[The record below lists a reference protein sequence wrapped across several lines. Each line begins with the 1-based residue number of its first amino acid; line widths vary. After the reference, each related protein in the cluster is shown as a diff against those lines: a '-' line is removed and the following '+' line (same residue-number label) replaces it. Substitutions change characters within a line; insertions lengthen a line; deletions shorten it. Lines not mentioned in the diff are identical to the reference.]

1 LEPGHEAAGQPS
13 KMMLQHASSRTWVR
27 SALRIGERPQQRL
40 DLPLFLCPLAGRM
53 QFPVSSATQPVTAF
67 RQASSL
73 THVHS
78 GGFSRINTSCRY
90 MHIQATQ
97 ETTVTGPS
105 EAAATPYPD
114 LHASLPKQCTG
125 CGALSQTVLPNQPG
139 YFSLDRKAVRK
150 HAGLETLKPVEPST
164 SAEDAIV
171 ESVIKKADKSELERQ
186 GVDLDELSSALMQSD
201 PPRTSKP
208 AKPPLCD
215 RCHSLLHNRA
225 GTPIMHPSVDSI
237 HDTLLESPYKY
248 NHVYHV
254 LDAADFPMSLMPKIH
269 QLLNLVPIRTR
280 NRRSTGGHFHRGQ
293 KMELSFVITRAD
305 LLAPTKQQADR
316 LLPYFR
322 EVLRDALGRHGRDLR
337 LGNVS
342 LVSAVRGWWTKEIKE
357 DIWKRG
363 GAAWLVGKANVGKS
377 QLFEA
382 IFPKGRMEWAPS
394 RHQIAVDLYPAGK
407 KETLIKPSRKEGEI
421 EDPAI
426 EELKQQLETL
436 EKQDVDSDSM
446 LTPAPEEVQY
456 PEMPLVSDLPGTT
469 ASPIRVP
476 YGNGRGEV
484 IDLPGLERTTLDQ
497 HVREEHRSSLIM
509 RHRIVPEQ
517 IVLKPGKS
525 LILGGGLIRITPQDP
540 ALVMLAYSFT
550 PIQPH
555 LTATEK
561 AIGLQAQTSE
571 VNVDNIAVEGTG
583 EKIKLARSVKLQ
595 WDVTREKT
603 GPLTRRHAVGLSVD
617 RLPYRV
623 VAADILID
631 GVGWIEITAQVRT
644 RDLFREDVAPKD
656 EKQTGNEPP
665 PEPTPAPEPELS
677 ALERL
682 EGLNKPV
689 KKPKREPRLPPRP
702 LTDAVWP
709 AVDVFSPEGKYI
721 SVRRPING
729 WELNKPKYNPASA
742 RSRPRKS
749 MKGAKKL
756 DKRRRREQEA
766 SWT

>member
-1 LEPGHEAAGQPS
+1 
-13 KMMLQHASSRTWVR
+13 MMMHHASSRAWLR
-27 SALRIGERPQQRL
+27 SALHIGDRPPRRL
-40 DLPLFLCPLAGRM
+40 DLPVFLCPL
-53 QFPVSSATQPVTAF
+53 SSCVPSTARGLGTSQRF
-67 RQASSL
+67 ASQRQASTTTL
-73 THVHS
+73 AKYNNN
-78 GGFSRINTSCRY
+78 FLQNRPPRRC
-90 MHIQATQ
+90 MHFQAKQ
-97 ETTVTGPS
+97 ETTVTPPS
-105 EAAATPYPD
+105 EPGHAPYADVHAA
-114 LHASLPKQCTG
+114 LPKQCTG
-125 CGALSQTVLPNQPG
+125 CGALSQTVLSNQPG
-139 YFSLDRKAVRK
+139 YYSLDRKAVRR
-150 HAGLETLKPVEPST
+150 HVGLENLKVQEPANT
-164 SAEDAIV
+164 AEDAILQN
-171 ESVIKKADKSELERQ
+171 VIDKADKSELEKQ
-186 GVDLDELSSALMQSD
+186 GVDFDELSSALMQSD
-201 PPRTSKP
+201 PPRTGKP
-208 AKPPLCD
+208 TKPPLCD

-225 GTPIMHPSVDSI
+225 GTPILHPTIDSI
-237 HDTLLESPYKY
+237 HDTLLDSPYKY

-269 QLLNLVPIRTR
+269 QLLDVMPLRTR
-280 NRRSTGGHFHRGQ
+280 NRRSSAGRFQKGQ

-322 EVLRDALGRHGRDLR
+322 EVLRDALGRDGRDVR

-342 LVSAVRGWWTKEIKE
+342 LVSAVRGWWTKEVRE

-382 IFPKGRMEWAPS
+382 VFPKGRMEWEPS
-394 RHQIAVDLYPAGK
+394 RHQIAVDLYPVGK
-407 KETLIKPSRKEGEI
+407 KESLIKPSKKEGEL

-426 EELKQQLETL
+426 EELKQQLEAL
-436 EKQDVDSDSM
+436 EKQDVDTDSM

-484 IDLPGLERTTLDQ
+484 IDLPGLERSTLEQ
-497 HVREEHRSSLIM
+497 YVRKEHRSSLVM

-517 IVLKPGKS
+517 IVLKPGQS
-525 LILGGGLIRITPQDP
+525 LILGGGLIRITPQEP
-540 ALVMLAYSFT
+540 SPIMLAYSFT

-571 VNVDNIAVEGTG
+571 VNVESIAVEGTG
-583 EKIKLARSVKLQ
+583 ETVKLARSVKLQ

-623 VAADILID
+623 LAADILVD

-644 RDLFREDVAPKD
+644 RDLYQQEVVSEDEVKP
-656 EKQTGNEPP
+656 ESETVSE
-665 PEPTPAPEPELS
+665 PEPVPEPKLS

-682 EGLNKPV
+682 ENINKPV
-689 KKPKREPRLPPRP
+689 KKPKKESPLPPKP
-702 LTDAVWP
+702 AGELNWP
-709 AVDVFSPEGKYI
+709 VVDVFSPEGKYI
-721 SVRRPING
+721 SVRRPMNG
-729 WELNKPKYNPASA
+729 WEINKPKHNPASDK
-742 RSRPRKS
+742 SRPRKS
-749 MKGAKKL
+749 MKGMKKL
-756 DKRRRREQEA
+756 DKKRRREREA
-766 SWT
+766 SLA